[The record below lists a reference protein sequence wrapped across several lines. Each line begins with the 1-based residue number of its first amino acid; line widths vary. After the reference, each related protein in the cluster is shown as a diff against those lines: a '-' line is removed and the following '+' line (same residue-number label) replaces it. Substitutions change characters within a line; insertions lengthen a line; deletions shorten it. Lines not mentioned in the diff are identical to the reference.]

1 MLSDRFGQ
9 PISTSSETARTAYIA
24 GCDCVLGAEYGG
36 EAHLRNSIAE
46 DPNFALAHAALAR
59 ERFLMGDLATA
70 KAEAALARELAA
82 AATDREAS
90 HVNALCLPIEGR
102 AAETLAA
109 IRAHVADH
117 PRDAMVAAPATSG
130 LGLIGFS
137 GRQNRDVEQV
147 EFLDALRPHLE
158 GDWWFQLAYAFAL
171 EEIGRLDE
179 ALRWIDRSLAANPRS
194 GYGAHIK
201 MHVFYELGEDRV
213 ALEFLENWLASY
225 PREGLMH
232 CHISWHIAICLLGLG
247 DMARA
252 WEVYRAQVHPGGAWG
267 PALNVATDGPAF
279 LWRASLAGQPTPPEL
294 WREVDAYVRR
304 SFPKPGL
311 AFVDVHRA
319 MALVA
324 TDDRDGL
331 AILVSELQ
339 QRVAQAPTGDVV
351 PRIATG
357 LAEYAKG
364 DWTAAIATLEP
375 VLRETVRIGGSL
387 AQRDVVAH
395 TLAAAYIKDGRIE
408 QARKLLMALPER
420 TPTISLAGLH

>member
-24 GCDCVLGAEYGG
+24 GCDCVLAAEYGG
-36 EAHLRNSIAE
+36 EAHLRKSIAA

-70 KAEAALARELAA
+70 RAEAALARQLAA

-102 AAETLAA
+102 AAETLAF

-117 PRDAMVAAPATSG
+117 PRDAMVAAPATSVF
-130 LGLIGFS
+130 GLIGFS
-137 GRQNRDVEQV
+137 GRQNRDAEQM
-147 EFLDALRPHLE
+147 EFLESLRPHLE

-171 EEIGRLDE
+171 EEIGWLDE
-179 ALRWIDRSLAANPRS
+179 ALRWIERSLAANPRS
-194 GYGAHIK
+194 GYGAHIRT
-201 MHVFYELGEDRV
+201 HVFYELGDERT
-213 ALEFLENWLASY
+213 ALDFLEPWLARY
-225 PREGLMH
+225 PREGIMH
-232 CHISWHIAICLLGLG
+232 CHNSWHVAISLLALG
-247 DMARA
+247 EVARA

-267 PALNVATDGPAF
+267 PSLNVATDAPAF
-279 LWRASLAGQPTPPEL
+279 LWRASLAGHSTPPEL

-324 TDDRDGL
+324 ADDSEGL
-331 AILVSELQ
+331 ATLVSELQ
-339 QRVAQAPTGDVV
+339 QRAAQAPTGDVV

-357 LAEYAKG
+357 LAAYAKG
-364 DWTAAIATLEP
+364 DWNAAIATLEP
-375 VLRETVRIGGSL
+375 VLVETVRIGGSR
-387 AQRDVVAH
+387 AQRDLVAH
-395 TLAAAYIKDGRIE
+395 TLAASYLKDGRIE
-408 QARKLLMALPER
+408 QARKLLTAQAER
-420 TPTISLAGLH
+420 TPIIPIAGLH